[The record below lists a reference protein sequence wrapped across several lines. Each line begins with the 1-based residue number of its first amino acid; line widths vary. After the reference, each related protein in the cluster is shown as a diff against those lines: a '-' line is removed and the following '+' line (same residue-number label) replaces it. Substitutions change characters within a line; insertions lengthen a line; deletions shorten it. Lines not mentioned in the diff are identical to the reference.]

1 MSKVTYP
8 RPCPHCGKVLNNR
21 FSYCRHKAHCG
32 KTTPKVQCLYY
43 EKSFGRLDNCKR
55 HMKNVHSEGAKRKAE
70 EGIAEDELY
79 CFGFYFEA
87 VMRKARKL
95 THDIP
100 FWFFL

>member
-21 FSYCRHKAHCG
+21 FSYCRHKTHCG
-32 KTTPKVQCLYY
+32 KTTPKVQCLYC

-55 HMKNVHSEGAKRKAE
+55 HMKNVHSEGAKWKAE

-95 THDIP
+95 THDIA